1 MKGELS
7 ENDLKYKA
15 EAYCSS
21 MERCVADV
29 EAKLSQWGATPEMM
43 EKIVRHLQDERYID
57 QKRFCSAFVRDK
69 YRFARW
75 GRMKIAQALR
85 QKQLSSEDIAAGLDE
100 IDETEYCE
108 NLKELLRQ
116 KSKTVSGKNEYERNT
131 KLIRFAVG
139 RGFTVDEVLRYIKQ
153 KDPDEFMD

>member
-1 MKGELS
+1 MTEHIL
-7 ENDLKYKA
+7 EHLKK
-15 EAYCSS
+15 
-21 MERCVADV
+21 
-29 EAKLSQWGATPEMM
+29 
-43 EKIVRHLQDERYID
+43 ERYLD
-57 QKRFCSAFVRDK
+57 TQRFCKAFACDK

>member
-1 MKGELS
+1 MKEYT
-7 ENDLKYKA
+7 ENELKYKA
-15 EAYCSS
+15 EAYCSTTEHCPS
-21 MERCVADV
+21 EVIS
-29 EAKLSQWGATPEMM
+29 KLNLWGADDVVTEHIL
-43 EKIVRHLQDERYID
+43 EHLKKERYLD
-57 QKRFCSAFVRDK
+57 TQRFCKAFVRDK

>member
-1 MKGELS
+1 MKEYT
-7 ENDLKYKA
+7 EDELKYKA
-15 EAYCSS
+15 EAYCSTAEHCPS
-21 MERCVADV
+21 EVIS
-29 EAKLSQWGATPEMM
+29 KLNLWGADDVVTEHIL
-43 EKIVRHLQDERYID
+43 EHLKKERYLD
-57 QKRFCSAFVRDK
+57 TQRFCKAFVRDK

-85 QKQLSSEDIAAGLDE
+85 QKQLSLEDIAAGLDE

-116 KSKTVSGKNEYERNT
+116 KSKTVSGKSEYERNT

-139 RGFTVDEVLRYIKQ
+139 RGFAVDEVLRYIKQ

>member
-1 MKGELS
+1 MKEYT
-7 ENDLKYKA
+7 EDELKYKA
-15 EAYCSS
+15 EAYCSTAEHCPS
-21 MERCVADV
+21 EVIS
-29 EAKLSQWGATPEMM
+29 KLNLWGADDVVTEHIL
-43 EKIVRHLQDERYID
+43 EHLKKERYLD
-57 QKRFCSAFVRDK
+57 TQRFCKAFVRDK

-75 GRMKIAQALR
+75 GRMKITQALR

-116 KSKTVSGKNEYERNT
+116 KSKTVSGKNEYERHT

-139 RGFTVDEVLRYIKQ
+139 RGFTVDEVFRYIKQ
-153 KDPDEFMD
+153 TDPDEFMG

>member
-7 ENDLKYKA
+7 ENDLRYKA

-57 QKRFCSAFVRDK
+57 QKRFCSAFVR
-69 YRFARW
+69 
-75 GRMKIAQALR
+75 
-85 QKQLSSEDIAAGLDE
+85 
-100 IDETEYCE
+100 E
-108 NLKELLRQ
+108 NLP
-116 KSKTVSGKNEYERNT
+116 G
-131 KLIRFAVG
+131 FAHEENPCGCYSQRIGGG
-139 RGFTVDEVLRYIKQ
+139 R
-153 KDPDEFMD
+153 

>member
-1 MKGELS
+1 MAKRNDYHRDGPSAEDRALERFTEL
-7 ENDLKYKA
+7 
-15 EAYCSS
+15 
-21 MERCVADV
+21 MI
-29 EAKLSQWGATPEMM
+29 
-43 EKIVRHLQDERYID
+43 EKISTLKKERYLD
-57 QKRFCSAFVRDK
+57 TQRFCKAFVRDK

>member
-1 MKGELS
+1 MTEHIL
-7 ENDLKYKA
+7 EHLKK
-15 EAYCSS
+15 
-21 MERCVADV
+21 
-29 EAKLSQWGATPEMM
+29 
-43 EKIVRHLQDERYID
+43 ERYLD
-57 QKRFCSAFVRDK
+57 TQRFCKAFVCDK

-116 KSKTVSGKNEYERNT
+116 KSKTVSGKNEYEPNT

-139 RGFTVDEVLRYIKQ
+139 RGFTVDEVLR
-153 KDPDEFMD
+153 